1 MVRSGRLSLLLLVLA
16 TVAAGCGSAPATRQ
30 ASSQAQFG
38 IQMARRGLW
47 SEALFRFRAASA
59 ERPGDARLL
68 NNQAVALEALGRFDE
83 AMEAYR
89 EALRLAPENRQVRQN
104 HTRFT
109 EFYQGF
115 RPPPPSAAAPEPQPE
130 PTPTP

>member
-1 MVRSGRLSLLLLVLA
+1 MVRSGRLTLLLLALA
-16 TVAAGCGSAPATRQ
+16 MVSAGCGSAPATRQ
-30 ASSQAQFG
+30 ADTQAKFG
-38 IQMARRGLW
+38 IEMARRGLW
-47 SEALFRFRAASA
+47 SEALFRFQAAAA

-89 EALRLAPENRQVRQN
+89 EALRLAPNNRQVRQN

-115 RPPPPSAAAPEPQPE
+115 RPPPAPAPKPEPKQE
-130 PTPTP
+130 PPPTS